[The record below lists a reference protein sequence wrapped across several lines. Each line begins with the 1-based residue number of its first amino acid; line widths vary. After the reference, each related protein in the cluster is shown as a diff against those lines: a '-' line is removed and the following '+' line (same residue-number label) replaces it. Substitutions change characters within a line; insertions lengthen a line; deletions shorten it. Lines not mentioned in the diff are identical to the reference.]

1 MALLGSVIFNTVF
14 YLSLIPIS
22 ISIIILY
29 FFLSTKKL
37 QAFGALWIWFVL
49 WLLRIMCGV
58 TWVVEGKEN
67 IPDTSLYCS
76 SQSPRTV
83 GVILFTN
90 PFIAINKHYKKR
102 ASVYSFFW
110 LGIKMYETNNIKSS

>member
-37 QAFGALWIWFVL
+37 QAFGALWIWFIL
-49 WLLRIMCGV
+49 WLLRITCGV
-58 TWVVEGKEN
+58 TWVIEGKEN
-67 IPDTSLYCS
+67 IPDSPCIVCLLYTSP
-76 SQSPRTV
+76 SPRDV
-83 GVILFTN
+83 EESRM
-90 PFIAINKHYKKR
+90 P
-102 ASVYSFFW
+102 
-110 LGIKMYETNNIKSS
+110 SSA